1 MFRIALC
8 LPDAAQRHA
17 VLALCTEYFAR
28 RIESLQVI
36 SPAVDA
42 APADADIIFFSAS
55 GTRPNGL
62 DAAAELR
69 RSGSQASF
77 VFLSSGPEHAM
88 DAFRLSALQYLVP
101 PVSPSRIFETL
112 DRAML
117 RRRGPA
123 LPLTTRL
130 GMLRLPFADIEYVEC
145 TDHTLH
151 FHMLSQHV
159 VRSTTLRVPLRE
171 ALAPLLDD
179 ERFYQPH
186 RSYVVNLDAV
196 TLLTDAEFQMFS
208 GARVPV
214 PRGRALEARQAFLAV
229 IQPSQRFSPFHTKRM
244 FSEP

>member
-17 VLALCTEYFAR
+17 VLTLCTEYFAR
-28 RIESLQVI
+28 HIESLQVTT
-36 SPAVDA
+36 PTVDA
-42 APADADIIFFSAS
+42 APPDADLIFFSAS
-55 GTRPNGL
+55 GPRPNGL
-62 DAAAELR
+62 DAAARLR
-69 RSGSQASF
+69 RDSSRTSF
-77 VFLSSGPEHAM
+77 VFLASGPEHAM

-101 PVSPSRIFETL
+101 PVSPARIFETL

-117 RRRGPA
+117 RRRGPS
-123 LPLTTRL
+123 LPLMTRL
-130 GMLRLPFADIEYVEC
+130 GMLRLPFAEIEYVEC

-159 VRSTTLRVPLRE
+159 LRSTTLRVPLKQ
-171 ALAPLLDD
+171 ALAPLMDD

-196 TLLTDAEFQMFS
+196 ALLTDTEFQMES

-214 PRGRALEARQAFLAV
+214 PRGRAAEARQAFWTV
-229 IQPSQRFSPFHTKRM
+229 IQPLQRYCPFSEKQRF
-244 FSEP
+244 E